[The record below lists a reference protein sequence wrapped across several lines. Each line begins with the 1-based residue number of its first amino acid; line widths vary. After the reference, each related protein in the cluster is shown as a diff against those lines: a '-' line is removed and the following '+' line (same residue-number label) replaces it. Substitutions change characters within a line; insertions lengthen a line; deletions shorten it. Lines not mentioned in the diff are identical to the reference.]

1 MRRVLLIAV
10 VVVAVVVLATAI
22 LIPYLTRMPGRHS
35 STLAPLTSEEAVLR
49 DHLRNHVDT
58 LASKIGERNIPNY
71 ANLQLARH
79 YIARELTAVGYQ
91 VQEQTFTVAGSEV
104 ANIFVEI
111 PGSSRLKEIVI
122 FGGHYDSVVGTPGAN
137 DNGSGVAATLELA
150 RMARGLNPSR
160 TMRFVFFV
168 NEEPPYF
175 QSDAMGSVVYARRCR
190 EQKENVI
197 AMFSLETMGYYS
209 DQPNSQQYPSELAA
223 MYPTTGNF
231 IAFASNVGSAALL
244 RHSVESFRKSTTLP
258 AEGGAAPESIPG
270 VGWSD
275 HWSFWKQ
282 GYPAVMVT
290 DTAPYRYP
298 HYHASTD
305 TPDKLDYDRLAR
317 CVTGL
322 FGLLTDLAVSPR

>member
-1 MRRVLLIAV
+1 MLKMLL
-10 VVVAVVVLATAI
+10 VAVGIVILLLAI
-22 LIPYLTRMPGRHS
+22 LVPYLTRMPGQRS
-35 STLAPLTSEEAVLR
+35 LTLSALSADEVAIR
-49 DHLRNHVDT
+49 DHLREHVAT

-79 YIARELTAVGYQ
+79 YIARELTTIGYQ
-91 VQEQTFTVAGSEV
+91 VEEQTFTVSGSEV
-104 ANIFVEI
+104 ANVFIEI
-111 PGSSRLKEIVI
+111 PGSSPAKEIVI
-122 FGGHYDSVVGTPGAN
+122 FGAHYDSVVGTPGAN
-137 DNGSGVAATLELA
+137 DNGSGVAATFELA
-150 RMARGLNPSR
+150 RLARNLKPSR
-160 TMRFVFFV
+160 TVRFVFFV

-175 QSDAMGSVVYARRCR
+175 QSDSMGSVVYARRCHQ
-190 EQKENVI
+190 QKEKVV

-209 DQPNSQQYPSELAA
+209 DEPNSQQYPSELAA

-231 IAFASNVGSAALL
+231 IAFASNVGSAPLL
-244 RHSVESFRKSTTLP
+244 RRSVELFRNSTTLP

-282 GYPAVMVT
+282 GYSAVMVT

-305 TPDKLDYDRLAR
+305 TPDKLDYERLAR

-322 FGLLTDLAVSPR
+322 FGVLQELAARP